1 MSDSPTR
8 FRPFARM
15 GSAGASYFRGAVAAD
30 KQSLNGPFVYPQILR
45 VTHLGQVGTLLYR
58 SDGVSIP
65 LGSDGVASQAAY
77 VMLAIPGAAVA
88 VQSAYV
94 TLAIPGAAVAV
105 QSVYLALINTGATT
119 RRRSQPLAGTL

>member
-88 VQSAYV
+88 VQ
-94 TLAIPGAAVAV
+94 T
-105 QSVYLALINTGATT
+105 VYLALINTGATT